1 MPKLTVEP
9 TGIEV
14 PAAEDDTIMA
24 ALNKSGY
31 TYLFGCKRGGCGI
44 CKIEIVE
51 GEIEHNRPV
60 AETALSTEERERGHL
75 PGLSGGSEDRHR
87 GTPDRIL
94 HPGDQPAAAPPQN
107 LPKKTKKSSQ
117 AKVA

>member
-60 AETALSTEERERGHL
+60 AETALSTEERERGICL
-75 PGLSGGSEDRHR
+75 GCRAVPKTDIVARLTESSIRV
-87 GTPDRIL
+87 TSPLL
-94 HPGDQPAAAPPQN
+94 HPQN